1 MEAAVEQTIAVPP
14 RNSGLGMT
22 MHGKVIVELRRLGLG
37 ARPNLTPVFQQK
49 QKRWMIAGEEGG
61 GCTGEVGHYIGLA
74 GVTPS
79 GLAVS
84 IPIQSLIPNST
95 QRRVISKEMIRA
107 QLFRFGNSCDL
118 LVTHHYLAPAAREG
132 ARPALE
138 RRVLFQGKNGILA
151 PGTKQ
156 PVFFDHAGEAVDFS
170 KELIPLIQ
178 AISKGAT
185 TPKNN
190 RAHCI
195 PLRSI
200 TLPSMKKHKVE
211 AAPVSEAA
219 SAVQGVALIDA
230 ASAIAART
238 NTRAAKRNKS
248 APQQTV
254 VPPQTVAPAE
264 VDASSAV

>member
-1 MEAAVEQTIAVPP
+1 
-14 RNSGLGMT
+14 
-22 MHGKVIVELRRLGLG
+22 
-37 ARPNLTPVFQQK
+37 
-49 QKRWMIAGEEGG
+49 
-61 GCTGEVGHYIGLA
+61 
-74 GVTPS
+74 
-79 GLAVS
+79 
-84 IPIQSLIPNST
+84 
-95 QRRVISKEMIRA
+95 MIRA
-107 QLFRFGNSCDL
+107 QLFRFGSSCDL

-138 RRVLFQGKNGILA
+138 RQVLFQGKNGILA

-195 PLRSI
+195 PLQSI
-200 TLPSMKKHKVE
+200 TLPPMKKHKVE
-211 AAPVSEAA
+211 AAPVIEAA

-230 ASAIAART
+230 ASAIAATT

-254 VPPQTVAPAE
+254 VPPQTVAPVE